1 VPWRADP
8 VEAAEV
14 VDAAAR
20 DGACIALSYSE
31 PSLAIELTLALS
43 ALGRERG
50 VDVIWKSNGFL
61 TPEALAMAGPALAAV
76 NIDVKAAR
84 DDKHRALTGAP
95 LAPVLT
101 SLRELHQQGVWV
113 EVSTP
118 LIPRVSAEPSE
129 LAEIAALIA
138 SVDPGIP
145 WHLLRFTPAYRR
157 SGDLPT
163 LPDALAA
170 GVQIGHEAGLRYV
183 YVERALGEQGR
194 ATRCPAC
201 GATVVSRDPWA
212 LRELR
217 LRDGACHQCGT
228 ILEGRW

>member
-1 VPWRADP
+1 

-20 DGACIALSYSE
+20 EGACIALSYSE

-50 VDVIWKSNGFL
+50 VDVIWKTNGFL

-76 NIDVKAAR
+76 NIDVKAAS
-84 DDKHRALTGAP
+84 DDRHRELTGAP
-95 LAPVLT
+95 LAPVLA
-101 SLRELHQQGVWV
+101 SLRALYGQGVWV

-118 LIPRVSAEPSE
+118 LIPRVSSSPSD
-129 LAEIAALIA
+129 LAQIAAVIA

-145 WHLLRFTPAYRR
+145 WHLLRFTPTYRR
-157 SGDLPT
+157 SDDLPT

-170 GVQIGHEAGLRYV
+170 GVRIGREAGLRYV
-183 YVERALGEQGR
+183 YVERALGEAGR
-194 ATRCPAC
+194 ATCCPGC
-201 GATVVSRDPWA
+201 GDTVVSRGLWS

-217 LRDGACHQCGT
+217 LRDGACHRCGT
-228 ILEGRW
+228 TLEGRW